1 MQVTQNPRRR
11 APRLALFV
19 APLLVLAAC
28 ATAPKEDPIESTGYL
43 PGGGLDAVQ
52 PADIAVAPVR
62 IRMENGTGV
71 PTEALREALYL
82 GLIERLYSP
91 LPLDWVDGGGDSD
104 ATLKITVLDWDTSK
118 VKYDGT
124 VVARAEASMVR
135 AGTTLWAVELTRR
148 VNDEKGGS
156 ARTVVDE
163 AIAASVSAFAGEIL
177 ALLPERDP
185 LAAQ

>member
-1 MQVTQNPRRR
+1 MQLSTTPARR
-11 APRLALFV
+11 APLLALFV
-19 APLLVLAAC
+19 APVLALVAC
-28 ATAPKEDPIESTGYL
+28 VAPTKDDPIESTGYL
-43 PGGGLDAVQ
+43 PGSGLDAVQ

-62 IRMENGTGV
+62 IRMQDGTGV
-71 PTEALREALYL
+71 PTDALRDALYL

-104 ATLKITVLDWDTSK
+104 ATLKVTVIGWDTSNI
-118 VKYDGT
+118 KYDGT

-135 AGTTLWAVELTRR
+135 GGDTLWSVELTRR
-148 VNDEKGGS
+148 VNDDKGGS

-163 AIAASVSAFAGEIL
+163 AIAASVSSFAGEIL